1 MIYLY
6 SIIILLATIAGS
18 IAGLGGGVIIKP
30 MLDMI
35 GYHDVNTISL
45 YSSVA
50 VFSMCMVSIYKQLKN
65 GFTFDIKVISIICLG
80 SVIGGLVGES
90 IFTVLIKVLDNEY
103 VKVLQAI
110 LLLIT
115 LIGIVGYTKYKGSVK
130 KAEIKNLY
138 LTFCIGLLLGT
149 ISIFLGI
156 GGGPLNVTVLLVFFS
171 YSLKE
176 ATVYSIA
183 TIFFSQISKLSS
195 IILLGKITQYDL
207 SFIPFIIFAAI
218 IGGYIGTII
227 NQRLKEVTVQKV
239 YILLLYM
246 LIVISIYNVC
256 VNIG

>member
-1 MIYLY
+1 MYLY
-6 SIIILLATIAGS
+6 SIIILLATISGS

-50 VFSMCMVSIYKQLKN
+50 VFSMCIVSIYKQLKN
-65 GFTFDIKVISIICLG
+65 GFTFDIKVISIICIG
-80 SVIGGLVGES
+80 SVIGGLVGEN
-90 IFTVLIKVLDNEY
+90 IFTELIKVLDNEY
-103 VKVLQAI
+103 VKALQAI
-110 LLLIT
+110 LLLIS
-115 LIGIVGYTKYKGSVK
+115 LIGIVSYTKYKESVK
-130 KAEIKNLY
+130 KLKIENAY
-138 LTFCIGLLLGT
+138 LTFCIGLFLGAF
-149 ISIFLGI
+149 SIFLGI

-195 IILLGKITQYDL
+195 IIFLGKIAQYDV
-207 SFIPFIIFAAI
+207 SFIPIIIFSAI

-227 NQRLKEVTVQKV
+227 NQSLKEITIQKV
-239 YILLLYM
+239 YIILLYI
-246 LIVISIYNVC
+246 LIIISCYNVFI
-256 VNIG
+256 NIC